1 MSIPRIYPVPI
12 PLASVFTTELALV
25 QRLPLFGGVAL
36 GRPGVD
42 GSDLGLEGRVHQAMA
57 SKHGLLLELGG
68 DNDGLESLSATTCRQ
83 QNRQHLVL
91 ESYSCVAF
99 IHFLMEM
106 KLISRRFHTRQVF
119 NLNMLRL
126 QLIDQF
132 ALQRLGRNARSI
144 GHGCVDCRKG
154 ARGNRERRF
163 VMDGGAEKIPAA
175 SAQQGSGAGVH
186 QASRAATSKEYKVLE

>member
-12 PLASVFTTELALV
+12 PLTSVFTTVLALV
-25 QRLPLFGGVAL
+25 QRLPLLGSVAL

-57 SKHGLLLELGG
+57 SKHGLLLELRG

-83 QNRQHLVL
+83 HYRQHPVL
-91 ESYSCVAF
+91 ESYSCS
-99 IHFLMEM
+99 IHSPMEM
-106 KLISRRFHTRQVF
+106 KLISRRSHTRQVF
-119 NLNMLRL
+119 DLNMLRL

-132 ALQRLGRNARSI
+132 GLQRLGRNARSI